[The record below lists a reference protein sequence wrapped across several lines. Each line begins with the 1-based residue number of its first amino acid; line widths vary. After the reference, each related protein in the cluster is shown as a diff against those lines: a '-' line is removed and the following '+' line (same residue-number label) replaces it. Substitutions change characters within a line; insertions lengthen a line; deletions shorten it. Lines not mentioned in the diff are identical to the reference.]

1 MIQKIIC
8 IIVTL
13 AMLCTSTPSFAEPPV
28 ITPIA
33 KGQAAPFAGVLLTP
47 EAVAQIIATSSDC
60 KRRIAVEIEHATE
73 IQKEN
78 DAKLIADMQSNAE
91 RDKKIFGA
99 NLVSKDGQIKDL
111 TNALKNA
118 ENARNNTWMWV
129 GGGVLSG
136 MLLAI
141 GTVVIVN
148 SAK

>member
-8 IIVTL
+8 VFL
-13 AMLCTSTPSFAEPPV
+13 AFVMLCTSTPCYADPPV

-60 KRRIAVEIEHATE
+60 KRRIAVETEHATE
-73 IQKEN
+73 IQKAT
-78 DAKLIADMQSNAE
+78 DAKIIADAQADAE
-91 RDKKIFGA
+91 RDRKIFKA
-99 NLVSKDGQIKDL
+99 NIVSKDGQIKDL
-111 TNALKNA
+111 SEALKSS
-118 ENARNNTWMWV
+118 ESARNNTWLWV
-129 GGGVLSG
+129 SGGVLSG
-136 MLLAI
+136 MLLAV